1 MADLLERLRV
11 ALAEQYAVDRTLG
24 AGGMA
29 TVFLATDLAHGG
41 RRVAIKVLR
50 PELVGALGPDRF
62 LREIRLTANLQHPHI
77 LPLFQSGSVDSLLY
91 YVMPFVEGES
101 LRERLEREKQLP
113 VDEAV
118 RITTEIAHALGYAHD
133 RGVIHRDVKPGNIL
147 LSGGQ
152 AILADFGIARA
163 LAQAGSEAI
172 TSTGLAVGTPTYMSP
187 EQAGAGDAVDGR
199 SDIYSLGCV
208 LYEMLAGDPPFTGST
223 AQAIVARKWAEA
235 ARPLKTVR
243 DTVPHTL
250 DQAVLKAIARVPA
263 DRYPTAEAFAEAL
276 ANSAHGPLAVPHRR
290 RTRILAG
297 AGLSLALAAPLALTL
312 LESPDRAEAPDSRRV
327 IVTQF
332 ENKTG
337 DSSLNYVGDIAA
349 DWVIRELQ
357 GTELVQ
363 VVDQRALAAGR
374 PDAEGALARETRA
387 GTLIS
392 LDYYRVG
399 DSLRFQA
406 RVTEAESG
414 ARLYTS
420 PATNAAPGSPMD
432 GLARV
437 GHDLVDGV
445 VALVAPGVEWR
456 ADDRRPP
463 SFPAYR
469 EFMAG
474 MALLPRLDFGGAI
487 RHWFRAAELDTTFV
501 TPLLSAASFMLV
513 AGLNAQAD
521 SLVTSIEQ
529 RRTRLRSS
537 ERQRLDNL
545 RARLNGNIPDALT
558 ALRPLAEAAPL
569 SEVAWELALHH
580 LWLNHPGEA
589 ITAFARLDPNWDFLR
604 GWWFYWV
611 FYCNAHHVRG
621 EFEEELALSRQG
633 RAQYPNSIRT
643 TEPEIAA
650 LAALGQ
656 VDQVEQVMQEA
667 SAMPPVEKGDLPRA
681 MVIAAMEL
689 RAHDRPEAA
698 ATMLRRAGELMPDWS
713 AVDRTEALA
722 WVPAMVPYLE
732 GRWDEARKR
741 FGELAARDSTDINA
755 QGHLGVIAARTGDR
769 PEALR
774 IAAWLE
780 RLDGRYLYGYDTL
793 WRARIAAL
801 LGEPE
806 HALRLLRLAFGEGL
820 KFVGTFSSDPPART
834 FGPWLHRDVDL
845 ESLRP
850 LPGFGQLVRGRQ

>member
-1 MADLLERLRV
+1 MADLLERLRD
-11 ALAEQYAVDRTLG
+11 ALVDRYAVERAIG

-29 TVFLATDLAHGG
+29 TVFLATDLAQGG
-41 RRVAIKVLR
+41 RQVAIKVLK

-101 LRERLEREKQLP
+101 LRERLEREKQLSI
-113 VDEAV
+113 DEAL
-118 RITTEIAHALGYAHD
+118 RITSEIAHALGYAHD
-133 RGVIHRDVKPGNIL
+133 RGVVHRDVKPGNIL
-147 LSGGQ
+147 LAGGQ

-163 LAQAGSEAI
+163 IEAGGEAI
-172 TSTGLAVGTPTYMSP
+172 TSTGLSLGTPAYMSP
-187 EQAGAGDAVDGR
+187 EQAIGGEAVDGR

-208 LYEMLAGDPPFTGST
+208 LYEMLAGDPPFTGSN
-223 AQAIVARKWAEA
+223 AQAIVARKAAEA
-235 ARPLKTVR
+235 ARPLRTVR
-243 DTVPHTL
+243 DTVPPAL
-250 DQAVLKAIARVPA
+250 DQVVLKAIARVPA
-263 DRYPTAEAFAEAL
+263 DRYPTVEAFAEAL
-276 ANSAHGPLAVPHRR
+276 ARSSHGPMAVPHRR
-290 RTRILAG
+290 RARILAG
-297 AGLSLALAAPLALTL
+297 AGLSLAVAAPLALAL
-312 LESPDRAEAPDSRRV
+312 LARPHGVGAPDPHRV
-327 IVTQF
+327 MVTQF

-337 DSSLNYVGDIAA
+337 DSSLSYVGDIAA
-349 DWVIRELQ
+349 DWLIRELQ

-374 PDAEGALARETRA
+374 PGTGNALARETRA
-387 GTLIS
+387 GKLIS

-406 RVTEAESG
+406 RVTEAGSG

-420 PATNAAPGSPMD
+420 QPTNVALTSPLD

-487 RHWFRAAELDTTFV
+487 GHWFRAAELDTTFV

-521 SLVTSIEQ
+521 SLVTSIERKRAQ
-529 RRTRLRSS
+529 LRSS

-545 RARLNGNIPDALT
+545 RARLNGNIPDALV

-580 LWLNHPGEA
+580 LWLNQPGEA
-589 ITAFARLDPNWDFLR
+589 IAAFARLDPEWDFLR

-611 FYCNAHHVRG
+611 FYCNAHHLRG
-621 EFEEELALSRQG
+621 EFKEELTLARRG
-633 RAQYPNSIRT
+633 RAQYSNSIRT

-656 VDQVEQVMQEA
+656 VDEVERVMQEA
-667 SAMPPVEKGDLPRA
+667 SAMPSVEKGDLPRA
-681 MVIAAMEL
+681 MVIAALEL

-698 ATMLRRAGELMPDWS
+698 VAMLQRAAKLVPDWS
-713 AVDRTEALA
+713 AGDRTEALA
-722 WVPAMVPYLE
+722 WVPAMIPYLE
-732 GRWDEARKR
+732 GHWQEARER
-741 FGELAARDSTDINA
+741 FADLAARDSTDLNV
-755 QGHLGVIAARTGDR
+755 QGHLGVIAARIGDR
-769 PEALR
+769 QEALR
-774 IAAWLE
+774 ISE
-780 RLDGRYLYGYDTL
+780 RLGHVGGRYRYGYDTL

-801 LGEPE
+801 LGETE
-806 HALRLLRLAFGEGL
+806 EALRLLHLAFGEGL

-850 LPGFGQLVRGRQ
+850 LPGFRQLVQGRE